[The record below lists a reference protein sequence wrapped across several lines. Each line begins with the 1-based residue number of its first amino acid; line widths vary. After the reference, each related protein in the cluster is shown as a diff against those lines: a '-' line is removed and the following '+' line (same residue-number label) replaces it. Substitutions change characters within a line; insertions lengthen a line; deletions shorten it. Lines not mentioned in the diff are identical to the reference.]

1 MRIAVF
7 ISLVFLLT
15 ATNATA
21 QEQSTGSFKFQ
32 QLSALYS
39 DDSGNRV
46 DFFVQDFRT
55 ASGVPS
61 FFIEI
66 FGTGPDVGEF
76 GCTGSTLFGNVTDDP
91 VDVVASGKNGS
102 AAFETGGLAD
112 LFGGPCPSNVQ
123 VVAQCAS
130 SADDTHFH
138 ETCTFQQTSFGNRF
152 RSHHSSFSLGASC
165 DVSVQVGGLTLS
177 VEGTGNG
184 ALQAGRSQIKP
195 QL

>member
-21 QEQSTGSFKFQ
+21 QEQSTSSFKFQ
-32 QLSALYS
+32 QLSAFYS
-39 DDSGNRV
+39 DDSENFV

-66 FGTGPDVGEF
+66 FASGPDVGEF
-76 GCTGSTLFGNVTDDP
+76 SCTGSTLFGNVTDDP
-91 VDVVASGKNGS
+91 VDVVASGKHGS
-102 AAFETGGLAD
+102 AAFGTGD
-112 LFGGPCPSNVQ
+112 LVDFFGGPCPSNVQ
-123 VVAQCAS
+123 VVAHCAS

-165 DVSVQVGGLTLS
+165 HVSVQIGGVTLS
-177 VEGTGNG
+177 VDGTDNG
-184 ALQAGRSQIKP
+184 ALQAGRSQVKP
-195 QL
+195 PL